1 MLKKIQKVVKKSC
14 RKIQILEGI
23 EIGVSVRRREERTKE
38 GKKEKGEERNYW
50 RNYLLKSTS

>member
-23 EIGVSVRRREERTKE
+23 AIGVSVRRREKERTKE
-38 GKKEKGEERNYW
+38 GKKERER
-50 RNYLLKSTS
+50 